1 MKEKLKELGRLY
13 IEEIA
18 NGNYIITE
26 KVRADVYAT
35 LTATGDQVY
44 FTVDPIARHVRLDPN
59 MFTPSIID
67 KYVNTTLEQ
76 DKRILESF
84 EDKIKDTRKEAIRE
98 EIHEL
103 VEKVKEL
110 QKQLETE
117 DKGKAK

>member
-35 LTATGDQVY
+35 LTATGDQVC
-44 FTVDPIARHVRLDPN
+44 FAVDPIARYVRLDPN
-59 MFTPSIID
+59 IFTPSIID
-67 KYVNTTLEQ
+67 KYIDTTLEQ
-76 DKRILESF
+76 DKRILKSF
-84 EDKIKDTRKEAIRE
+84 EDKIKDTRKEAIKE

-103 VEKVKEL
+103 VEQVKKL
-110 QKQLETE
+110 QKQLESE
-117 DKGKAK
+117 NKGKAK